1 MNSPCP
7 TEKPNGI
14 CTCILDKCNCI
25 LAPKKKKN
33 KLFIQNY
40 VPFPLILNEN
50 KSNNGF
56 LEESMSNNV
65 FLGENK
71 SNNIF
76 LEENISLLRKKR
88 KRSNTIYS

>member
-33 KLFIQNY
+33 KNKIFVQNY
-40 VPFPLILNEN
+40 FPFPLILNEN
-50 KSNNGF
+50 KSNN
-56 LEESMSNNV
+56 
-65 FLGENK
+65 
-71 SNNIF
+71 IF
-76 LEENISLLRKKR
+76 LEENNTLFRSKR
-88 KRSNTIYS
+88 KHSDTIYS

>member
-1 MNSPCP
+1 MNSPSP

-33 KLFIQNY
+33 KNY
-40 VPFPLILNEN
+40 VTFPLILNEN

-56 LEESMSNNV
+56 LKESTINNV